1 MSAVTTPIDSIPMVS
16 TQLQERVARV
26 EALLGQAA
34 LDYVPSTLASSL
46 GAEDMVLAD
55 AILRARLPIE
65 IFTLDT
71 GRLHAETLALVDRV
85 QERYGYAI
93 KLYRPDEK
101 AVAGYVNEFGLDA
114 IYDSIELR
122 TRCCQ
127 IRKVE
132 PLKRALAGKTA
143 WITGLRRAQ
152 AVTRSNV
159 QELEFD
165 PTQQLWKFNPL
176 ADWSEEDVWE
186 YVRAFD
192 VPYNPLHDKGFRSI
206 GCEPCTRAI
215 GRDDDLRAGRWWWED
230 PERKECGLHP
240 RTGKPLKPQERNVP

>member
-1 MSAVTTPIDSIPMVS
+1 MTAVAQASALS
-16 TQLQERVARV
+16 TKLARLS
-26 EALLGQAA
+26 EDLGAIATEHAPAA
-34 LDYVPSTLASSL
+34 LSSSL
-46 GAEDMVLAD
+46 AVEDMVITD
-55 AILRARLPIE
+55 AILRGGHAIE

-71 GRLHAETLALVDRV
+71 GRLHAETLAVLPRV
-85 QERYGYAI
+85 RDRYGYEVRV
-93 KLYRPDEK
+93 YRPDAA
-101 AVAGYVNEFGLDA
+101 AVNSYVDEFGLDA
-114 IYDSIELR
+114 FYESIELR
-122 TRCCQ
+122 QRCCH

>member
-1 MSAVTTPIDSIPMVS
+1 MTAVAQVGALPAKI
-16 TQLQERVARV
+16 ER
-26 EALLGQAA
+26 LSAA
-34 LDYVPSTLASSL
+34 LEAIAAEHAPAVLSSSL
-46 GAEDMVLAD
+46 AAEDMVLTD
-55 AILRARLPIE
+55 AILLNGHDIE

-71 GRLHAETLALVDRV
+71 GRLHPETLSVLSRV
-85 QERYGYAI
+85 HDRYGYEI
-93 KLYRPDEK
+93 QVYRPDAG
-101 AVAGYVNEFGLDA
+101 AVDRYVDEFGLDA
-114 IYDSIELR
+114 FYNSIELR
-122 TRCCQ
+122 QRCCQ